1 MFIYYTISL
10 SPPSC
15 RPPIRLNS
23 EKKKQ
28 PEKFRQKVSSNLLK
42 IAEQVAYG

>member
-1 MFIYYTISL
+1 MFIYYTMSP

-15 RPPIRLNS
+15 RPPFRLIV
-23 EKKKQ
+23 KKKQ

>member
-1 MFIYYTISL
+1 MFIYYTMSP

-15 RPPIRLNS
+15 RPPIRLIVK
-23 EKKKQ
+23 KKKQ